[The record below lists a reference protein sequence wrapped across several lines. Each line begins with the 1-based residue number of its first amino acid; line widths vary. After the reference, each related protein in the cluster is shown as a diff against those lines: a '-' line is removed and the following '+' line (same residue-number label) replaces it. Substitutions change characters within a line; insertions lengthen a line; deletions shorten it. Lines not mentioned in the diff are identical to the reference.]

1 MLVTDPK
8 HETLDHT
15 TTPYHY
21 LVVRNLSALL
31 KGQESYKNGKRFY
44 CMNCLNGF
52 NSEGGLQEHSKYCSG
67 YEKLRAKF
75 PKPNTEETSLEIK
88 GFQYTVKQPFIIYA
102 DTEAFPTPINTV
114 TMDPNKSSTV
124 QVQKHKLNSYCIR
137 VVCSKPQVYNKP
149 PVLYRTN
156 NKDEDVAGKLITDLE
171 VIMNEIGE
179 LYKNPKNLIFE
190 NKDKIAHA
198 KATKCY
204 VCKWG
209 FDSHRYRKTKSYCSL
224 TEKYIGA
231 AHYVCNLKTNRP
243 NYIPIV
249 FHNLEGYDSHMFVKS
264 LGLTEG
270 SIDCI
275 PKTDEKYI
283 SFSKSL
289 LMETFV
295 GLKGE
300 PCKWF
305 LKMRF
310 IDSFKFMSASLET
323 LVKNMDKR
331 DFHNMNEFFPK
342 EQLNL
347 LLQKGVYPYEYM
359 TDISKF
365 SDTKLPTRS
374 EFFSKLCGDTVSE
387 KDYLHA
393 QNVWKTLGFKNLGE
407 YHDTY
412 LKTDVL
418 LLADIFENF
427 RGLCLEKY
435 GLDPAHFFTAPG
447 LAWNAAL
454 KITGIEL
461 ELITDPNMYLFIEKG
476 IRGGVSTITHRY
488 SAANSKYMKNYDP
501 TKESKY
507 IEYLDANNLY
517 GWAMS
522 QKLPI
527 SGFKWVDSEEYNNW
541 KNYPCI
547 LEVDMDYPKELHDL
561 HKDLPL
567 APESVKVNGCRKLIP
582 TLCSR
587 NNYVIHHNT
596 LRNYIKLG
604 LKLTK
609 IHKVV
614 TFKESPWLEKYIML
628 NTKLRTLAN
637 NDFEKYFF
645 KLMNNSVFGK
655 TMENLRN
662 RVDVKLVSTKKMAM
676 KLIAKSN
683 YKSHTI
689 FSEDLVAIHMEK
701 TSQVFNKPIYLGMT
715 ILDLSKT
722 LMYNFHYEYIK
733 KKYNHNA
740 TLLMTD
746 TDSLCYE
753 IKTNDFYKD
762 ISGDVYKEFDTSN
775 YPKVHPSGIPTGV
788 NKKVIGL
795 MKDEAAGKQITEFV
809 GLRAKMYSH
818 RTEGEVDV
826 KKCKGIKKNVVK
838 NGITFQDYKD
848 CLNTGIKLMKTQ
860 YTFRSRQHD
869 IFTEQMNKTA
879 LSANDD
885 KRVILND
892 LITTLPY
899 GHYKLDNPNFVK
911 KHVLGSRVVEIKQ

>member
-1 MLVTDPK
+1 
-8 HETLDHT
+8 
-15 TTPYHY
+15 
-21 LVVRNLSALL
+21 
-31 KGQESYKNGKRFY
+31 
-44 CMNCLNGF
+44 
-52 NSEGGLQEHSKYCSG
+52 
-67 YEKLRAKF
+67 
-75 PKPNTEETSLEIK
+75 
-88 GFQYTVKQPFIIYA
+88 
-102 DTEAFPTPINTV
+102 
-114 TMDPNKSSTV
+114 
-124 QVQKHKLNSYCIR
+124 
-137 VVCSKPQVYNKP
+137 
-149 PVLYRTN
+149 
-156 NKDEDVAGKLITDLE
+156 
-171 VIMNEIGE
+171 
-179 LYKNPKNLIFE
+179 
-190 NKDKIAHA
+190 
-198 KATKCY
+198 
-204 VCKWG
+204 
-209 FDSHRYRKTKSYCSL
+209 
-224 TEKYIGA
+224 
-231 AHYVCNLKTNRP
+231 
-243 NYIPIV
+243 
-249 FHNLEGYDSHMFVKS
+249 
-264 LGLTEG
+264 
-270 SIDCI
+270 
-275 PKTDEKYI
+275 
-283 SFSKSL
+283 
-289 LMETFV
+289 
-295 GLKGE
+295 
-300 PCKWF
+300 
-305 LKMRF
+305 
-310 IDSFKFMSASLET
+310 MSASLET

-393 QNVWKTLGFKNLGE
+393 QNVWESLGFKNLGE

-527 SGFKWVDSEEYNNW
+527 SGFKWVDTIHHNNW
-541 KNYPCI
+541 ENYPCI

-662 RVDVKLVSTKKMAM
+662 RVNVKLVSTKKMAM